1 MELNLQLAPNQPI
14 PSTLSQVDF
23 LFDGLY
29 SNSLMV
35 VDLPFEVSTTTDR
48 GAGGWLEIAT
58 GLKTKITE
66 AEVQDGTLFFAMSMD
81 TDDVSFGLNVLQE
94 NASIASEIYGFF
106 DGVRYSP
113 EDFDYL
119 VNLDLIDSDG
129 EVVTLDSFI
138 SISGFSSMS
147 TMRGNNFPDIQA
159 IRFTIAVQPVRRII
173 PLTLYDIPIV
183 VD

>member
-1 MELNLQLAPNQPI
+1 MKF
-14 PSTLSQVDF
+14 TDF
-23 LFDGLY
+23 LTEFDI
-29 SNSLMV
+29 V
-35 VDLPFEVSTTTDR
+35 Q
-48 GAGGWLEIAT
+48 
-58 GLKTKITE
+58 KI
-66 AEVQDGTLFFAMSMD
+66 
-81 TDDVSFGLNVLQE
+81 
-94 NASIASEIYGFF
+94 
-106 DGVRYSP
+106 
-113 EDFDYL
+113 FDYL